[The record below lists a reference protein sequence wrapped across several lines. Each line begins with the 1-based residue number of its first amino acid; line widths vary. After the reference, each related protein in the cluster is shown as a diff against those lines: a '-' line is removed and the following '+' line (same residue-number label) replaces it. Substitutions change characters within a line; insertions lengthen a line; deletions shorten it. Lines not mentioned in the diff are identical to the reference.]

1 MLVRYTRV
9 GERVYVFVNDMS
21 SVTRSYMES
30 FVNDIY
36 ENVRKVSLTPA
47 KCALDLSD
55 GSERA
60 DYVNQDYILNG
71 LGRPHRNINIMF
83 TYYPLDKEWPARAS
97 EVNTD
102 PNVRDAWGYCYDDY
116 PTYGGGIGGSKDA
129 DVFEQMRDI
138 RRHGQDVT
146 LTLTIDCAVG
156 DEHLIAIAK
165 DLSTFGRIR
174 LRINHE
180 CTGTWFQHNRRYTVK
195 QIGEF
200 FVRFDKIIK
209 QYAPNVKTILC
220 AGFVNKDGELEYEDD
235 LIEAYKAADI
245 WSGDRYMALHFG
257 WPFDV
262 CEKEVPSF
270 TCSPVKTFYDFVG
283 RTADYLKQVTGQDKP
298 FVASELNIDGDVT
311 GPARQGDGIKILADM
326 LKEQD
331 ERKLTSFTM
340 YQFRDEGRLGLEVSD
355 PNNKAIGI
363 RQPLYDVY
371 KKILHDDYFKPGLEL
386 GKELALTKTNSFKN
400 QVKLR
405 WGGAEDAEGIA
416 LRLKLEKTPVFM
428 DMSFE
433 EDLSLMICVND
444 RWFYKAPQTKVID
457 LMPAFFEA
465 GQPEVKPG
473 EELDILVFA
482 TPPTGENEPGRIDYE
497 TTIKK
502 LPKLHLRYEPVAR
515 LTKYKTYK

>member
-1 MLVRYTRV
+1 
-9 GERVYVFVNDMS
+9 
-21 SVTRSYMES
+21 MES

-36 ENVRKVSLTPA
+36 KSVKRVSLTPA

-60 DYVNQDYILNG
+60 DYVDQDYILRG
-71 LGRPHRNINIMF
+71 MGRPHRNINIMF

-102 PNVRDAWGYCYDDY
+102 PNVKSAWGYCYDDY

-129 DVFEQMRDI
+129 DVFKQMRDI

-156 DEHLIAIAK
+156 DDHLIAIAK
-165 DLSTFGRIR
+165 DLSTFGRVR

-180 CTGTWFQHNRRYTVK
+180 CTGTWFAHNQRYSVK

-200 FVRFDKIIK
+200 FVRFNGILKK
-209 QYAPNVKTILC
+209 YAPNVQTILC
-220 AGFVNKDGELEYEDD
+220 AGFVNNEGLMEYEDD
-235 LIEAYKAADI
+235 LLEAYKAADV
-245 WSGDRYMALHFG
+245 WSGDRYLALHFG

-262 CEKEVPSF
+262 CEKDVPSYVIN
-270 TCSPVKTFYDFVG
+270 PVIKYYDAVNATVD
-283 RTADYLKQVTGQDKP
+283 RLRVATGQDKP

-311 GPARQGDGIKILADM
+311 GPVRQGEGIKILADM
-326 LKEQD
+326 LKSED
-331 ERKLTSFTM
+331 KRKLTAFTM
-340 YQFRDEGRLGLEVSD
+340 YQFRDEGRLGLEISD
-355 PNNKAIGI
+355 PNNRSVGI
-363 RQPLYDVY
+363 RQPLFDSY
-371 KKILHDDYFKPGLEL
+371 KEILHDDYFKPGIEA
-386 GKELALTKTNSFKN
+386 GERIEFTKKSGLKAP
-400 QVKLR
+400 VKLR

-416 LRLKLEKTPVFM
+416 LRLKLEQTPVFM

-433 EDLSLMICVND
+433 EDLSLMISVNGM
-444 RWFYKAPQTKVID
+444 WFYKAPQTKVID
-457 LMPAFFEA
+457 LMPAFFEK

-473 EELDILVFA
+473 DEMDILVFA
-482 TPPTGENEPGRIDYE
+482 TPPEGENEPGAIDYNTE
-497 TTIKK
+497 MKH

-515 LTKYKTYK
+515 MTKYKVYR